1 MTEKTQ
7 FTPEDVGRSF
17 YTATEGVT
25 ATLLKLDP
33 IYGYKFN
40 YSNGNLI
47 FLDNNGK
54 RNDLDR
60 KHQVFPSRPVEDQTK
75 LHPAIQHVNADGK
88 LSNETI
94 GLLNKLAE
102 AAYKSSVP
110 SQPTIDTEVEELA
123 RELFILRVQDKNGN
137 INHVIKDSFNYAEQ
151 FIKFR
156 NERRASHGK

>member
-1 MTEKTQ
+1 MSEKTQ

-60 KHQVFPSRPVEDQTK
+60 KHHVFPSRPVES
-75 LHPAIQHVNADGK
+75 A
-88 LSNETI
+88 
-94 GLLNKLAE
+94 
-102 AAYKSSVP
+102 P
-110 SQPTIDTEVEELA
+110 SQPTIDSEVEELA
-123 RELFILRVQDKNGN
+123 RELFIHSDEVYYPDIAFKE
-137 INHVIKDSFNYAEQ
+137 AEA

-156 NERRASHGK
+156 NERRASHGKP